1 MIAFGSFRSS
11 IFEIKPI
18 TLRKNVIYDMVRG
31 IYTSDLDSCCRLFLA
46 KYM

>member
-18 TLRKNVIYDMVRG
+18 TLRKNIICDMGRG
-31 IYTSDLDSCCRLFLA
+31 ILDQ
-46 KYM
+46 